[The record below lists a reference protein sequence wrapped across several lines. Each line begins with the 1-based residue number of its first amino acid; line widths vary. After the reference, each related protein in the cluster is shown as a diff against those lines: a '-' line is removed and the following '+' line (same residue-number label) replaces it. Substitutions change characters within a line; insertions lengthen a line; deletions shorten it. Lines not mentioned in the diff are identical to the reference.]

1 MILHHLKIAI
11 RSLLKY
17 KTHCL
22 ISAICLSVGMTCFCI
37 VHFYISEIDGATR
50 RLPNFEQR
58 IGLRIMNPNN
68 KEDRAWG
75 WFLTPSQIKTL
86 TDHPIPGIKQLSC
99 RSFESQSEVVFIN
112 QEQEEKPYIVSYI
125 STDPNFFPHYQASF
139 LYGNTL
145 PVEPDEVVLSESC
158 ARKVYGEKNPVG
170 TLLKIVQ
177 FKEEEEKKKDIYYK
191 VVNVVKEL
199 PKVLRVQ
206 ADIYFSYRRDDVQQN
221 GFIMEGVLD
230 TPDGLDKANESLKG
244 VPFLHRGEMTYLVA
258 SKEADSYQEP
268 QRLIAMAFITFLSS
282 LILLSG
288 MINFLKFIIQS
299 FYNRNRELALRKSM
313 GATAR
318 SLFGLLFT
326 EVFWMLTFSL
336 LLSLVLS
343 ECVSGLLVYYIPP
356 KEMIPID
363 IQTLYSIQFQVY
375 LGLLIICA
383 IIILFPVRRLQRS
396 GLASNIMG
404 KSHKHIF
411 RNIMMCIQLCVCIF
425 FLGTA
430 IAVHLF
436 NKEDNRLYLPLSDQ
450 ETGRT
455 FCLQMNSVTL
465 YKNKDAIL
473 SQIKMLPGVE
483 ETSAALMTG
492 SFNSFLTSSYE
503 SADHRTLTI
512 NVRQGDPSY
521 FQFFRIPFQGETVDA
536 DASKVVYISEA
547 FRQQLDK
554 DSISGNVKLGEESYR
569 ILGTYKACYGENLSE
584 YNQYHISVFFPTKE
598 ISVIYIRFRNDIA
611 FSKAKA
617 QIEKVCRNYVPESL
631 ALDIEPLDVRKST
644 TQGIRDMMGD
654 ISLLLAIISI
664 LLVVLSVYSAI
675 SMDTVSRQKEVAIR
689 KINGAT
695 PKVIAFMFGRVYIIQ
710 FILAYMIT
718 YPLLRLLII
727 DMTKSSPISSVSG
740 FAWGI
745 YLFIVIGLLI
755 FVTTAYKIYRVM
767 HLNPADI
774 IKNE

>member
-1 MILHHLKIAI
+1 
-11 RSLLKY
+11 
-17 KTHCL
+17 
-22 ISAICLSVGMTCFCI
+22 
-37 VHFYISEIDGATR
+37 
-50 RLPNFEQR
+50 
-58 IGLRIMNPNN
+58 
-68 KEDRAWG
+68 
-75 WFLTPSQIKTL
+75 
-86 TDHPIPGIKQLSC
+86 
-99 RSFESQSEVVFIN
+99 
-112 QEQEEKPYIVSYI
+112 
-125 STDPNFFPHYQASF
+125 
-139 LYGNTL
+139 
-145 PVEPDEVVLSESC
+145 
-158 ARKVYGEKNPVG
+158 
-170 TLLKIVQ
+170 
-177 FKEEEEKKKDIYYK
+177 
-191 VVNVVKEL
+191 
-199 PKVLRVQ
+199 
-206 ADIYFSYRRDDVQQN
+206 
-221 GFIMEGVLD
+221 
-230 TPDGLDKANESLKG
+230 
-244 VPFLHRGEMTYLVA
+244 
-258 SKEADSYQEP
+258 
-268 QRLIAMAFITFLSS
+268 
-282 LILLSG
+282 
-288 MINFLKFIIQS
+288 
-299 FYNRNRELALRKSM
+299 
-313 GATAR
+313 
-318 SLFGLLFT
+318 
-326 EVFWMLTFSL
+326 
-336 LLSLVLS
+336 
-343 ECVSGLLVYYIPP
+343 
-356 KEMIPID
+356 
-363 IQTLYSIQFQVY
+363 
-375 LGLLIICA
+375 
-383 IIILFPVRRLQRS
+383 
-396 GLASNIMG
+396 
-404 KSHKHIF
+404 
-411 RNIMMCIQLCVCIF
+411 
-425 FLGTA
+425 
-430 IAVHLF
+430 
-436 NKEDNRLYLPLSDQ
+436 
-450 ETGRT
+450 
-455 FCLQMNSVTL
+455 MNSVTL

-569 ILGTYKACYGENLSE
+569 ILGIYKACYGENLSE
-584 YNQYHISVFFPTKE
+584 YNQYHISVFFPTNE